1 MPYPGRNRIYEKTI
15 KRMVDEALLKQE
27 KVFAEEHS
35 VDSDVQLLA
44 YVRSCADRLGHTPW
58 PREIAGGSF
67 LLHRFITWDN
77 VLKKADLIPPSLPD
91 KMTCFARFTEETER
105 QKQIHREQK
114 TRKRS

>member
-27 KVFAEEHS
+27 KVFAEEHGA
-35 VDSDVQLLA
+35 DNEEQLLA

-105 QKQIHREQK
+105 QKQIYREQK